1 MAVGTCPFVRAR
13 ERRAALGWELA
24 VCTAV
29 GQQGG
34 KWGAVSIK
42 ATLQLLR
49 KAEEAAGMVAV
60 CRGVGSREQG
70 NESWACPCLPPSC
83 LRAGG
88 LAKRGPVTPAV
99 RDFEILL
106 LMSAGDGQGR
116 LELSDCFFQ
125 ATGQHPP
132 GRLLFSL

>member
-29 GQQGG
+29 GQQAG

-60 CRGVGSREQG
+60 CRGEGSRVT
-70 NESWACPCLPPSC
+70 
-83 LRAGG
+83 RAGLVHACRP
-88 LAKRGPVTPAV
+88 LAS
-99 RDFEILL
+99 E
-106 LMSAGDGQGR
+106 
-116 LELSDCFFQ
+116 LEALPSED
-125 ATGQHPP
+125 P
-132 GRLLFSL
+132 

>member
-24 VCTAV
+24 VCTALDAV

-49 KAEEAAGMVAV
+49 EAEEAAGMVAV
-60 CRGVGSREQG
+60 CRGAGSRVMRAG
-70 NESWACPCLPPSC
+70 PVRACLPLASELEALPSED
-83 LRAGG
+83 
-88 LAKRGPVTPAV
+88 P
-99 RDFEILL
+99 
-106 LMSAGDGQGR
+106 
-116 LELSDCFFQ
+116 
-125 ATGQHPP
+125 
-132 GRLLFSL
+132 